1 MADVK
6 ACLMAFVYLA
16 GTWSWI
22 ARKTADLEGLPC
34 EPCVLDLGHA
44 GSCKAGIRVVAAQ
57 YAIRDHLRSTPNPE
71 RDQRRAA
78 YGALRR
84 EQARKAL
91 DDWFRAVDAD
101 GSRWKEWEA
110 FIESTAA
117 YAAYELQQ
125 KSHYGV
131 ADDRAPYPHPFVAGD
146 DVLCIGCGGLES
158 DARHHNRG
166 VECGCKVGCTTV
178 CYCDGAGRHVHGG
191 NCPPLAVSEDE
202 AQRSDIR
209 ISGRP

>member
-16 GTWSWI
+16 GSWSWI
-22 ARKTADLEGLPC
+22 ARATADREGLPY
-34 EPCVLDLGHA
+34 EPCVLDRGHA
-44 GSCKAGIRVVAAQ
+44 GSHAAGIRVVAAQ
-57 YAIRDHLRSTPNPE
+57 YAIREHLRSTPNPE

-78 YGALRR
+78 YGALQR

-117 YAAYELQQ
+117 YAEYKLQQ

-131 ADDRAPYPHPFVAGD
+131 PSGPITPDGWVPGTCLNSPEHP
-146 DVLCIGCGGLES
+146 CP
-158 DARHHNRG
+158 
-166 VECGCKVGCTTV
+166 
-178 CYCDGAGRHVHGG
+178 DGAPHNADSVVP
-191 NCPPLAVSEDE
+191 NE
-202 AQRSDIR
+202 
-209 ISGRP
+209 